1 MVTPSVSV
9 IITAYNA
16 AATIGDAV
24 RSALSQAETAQV
36 IVVDDVSRDRTV
48 QQAEEAAGG
57 DPRLLVIRRARNG
70 GPAAARN
77 DGLDAVTGSVL
88 AVLDADDFL
97 LPGRFARLLALP
109 DWDMVADNI
118 LFVSEETSPTTLPR
132 VPPCNDQRVI
142 DVDLADFVRGN
153 LSTPGE
159 NRREWGFLKPL
170 IRMDFL
176 NRHRLR
182 YRSDLRL
189 GEDYDLYVRMLQQ
202 HARFRISMKVG
213 YVARWRDGSL
223 SARHSTADLAAL
235 CDAARGHLHPPG
247 GSVEARHALRRQ
259 LAQLRQR
266 YLVREILDRRAE
278 QGRVR
283 AVLGSLLRPT
293 TLVPVARGVIAD
305 KLAARV
311 PAPASRIGRLLLD
324 D

>member
-1 MVTPSVSV
+1 MATPSVSV

-36 IVVDDVSRDRTV
+36 IVVDDVSRDQTV

-118 LFVSEETSPTTLPR
+118 LFVSEETSPTTLPP

-170 IRMDFL
+170 IRMNFL

-189 GEDYDLYVRMLQQ
+189 GEGFECRL
-202 HARFRISMKVG
+202 
-213 YVARWRDGSL
+213 
-223 SARHSTADLAAL
+223 
-235 CDAARGHLHPPG
+235 RGL
-247 GSVEARHALRRQ
+247 
-259 LAQLRQR
+259 
-266 YLVREILDRRAE
+266 
-278 QGRVR
+278 
-283 AVLGSLLRPT
+283 
-293 TLVPVARGVIAD
+293 
-305 KLAARV
+305 
-311 PAPASRIGRLLLD
+311 
-324 D
+324 